1 MLNTIVQ
8 KKLNGSPE
16 FSALHGEMT
25 AALSEMERRLREM
38 TRSGVSALEQ
48 NVARMVTSGGK
59 RLRPIL
65 AYLSWRCAGREEHEI
80 IPLMVMLELMH
91 TASLIHDDVVDRSDE
106 RRGVITIHRLLGEH
120 GAVQCGD
127 FLLGRAME
135 LLHLYRGTGV
145 NETLSETSVEMCL
158 GELMQLNAAFSLE
171 GQSEERYYLQIKRK
185 TAYLL
190 SASCFTGALAGGMTA
205 EEAAPLR
212 NYGLELGIAFQLKDD
227 LLDFAAPKCFGKPR
241 GQDLRKGIYTL
252 PVRYAVER
260 RPDREMRA
268 LLENPEKSEADV
280 SRLIS
285 YITDSGALDYTQRVL
300 EESSRR
306 AVEALAH
313 MEEGPGKMALAEL
326 ALALAGRRA

>member
-8 KKLNGSPE
+8 KKLKSAPE
-16 FSALHGEMT
+16 LSALYREMA
-25 AALSEMERRLREM
+25 AALADMERRLGEM
-38 TRSGVSALEQ
+38 TRSRVPELEE

-65 AYLSWRCAGREEHEI
+65 AYLSWRCAGREDREI

-91 TASLIHDDVVDRSDE
+91 TASLIHDDVVDRSGE
-106 RRGVITIHRLLGEH
+106 RRGVPTIHTRLGER
-120 GAVQCGD
+120 GAVHCGD
-127 FLLGRAME
+127 FLLSRAME

-158 GELMQLNAAFSLE
+158 GELMQLGSACSLA
-171 GQSEERYYLQIKRK
+171 GQTEERYYLQIKRK

-205 EEAAPLR
+205 EEADPLR
-212 NYGLELGIAFQLKDD
+212 AYGLELGIAFQLKDD
-227 LLDFAAPKCFGKPR
+227 LLDFAAPKAFGKPR

-252 PVRYAVER
+252 PVRYAVEHA
-260 RPDREMRA
+260 PDGEMRR
-268 LLENPEKSEADV
+268 LLEQPEKSGTEVA
-280 SRLIS
+280 RLIQ
-285 YITDSGALDYTQRVL
+285 YITAAGALDYTQAVL

-306 AVEALAH
+306 AVEALAPL
-313 MEEGPGKMALAEL
+313 EEGPEKLALTEL
-326 ALALAGRRA
+326 ARTLAQRQV